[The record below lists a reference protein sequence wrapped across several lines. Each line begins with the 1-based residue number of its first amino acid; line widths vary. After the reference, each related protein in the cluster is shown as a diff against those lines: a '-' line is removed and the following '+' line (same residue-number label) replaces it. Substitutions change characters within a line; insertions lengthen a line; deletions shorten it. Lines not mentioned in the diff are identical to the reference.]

1 MKLEKFVLFVS
12 PILTA
17 AEVQQE
23 AAARIEKI
31 QAARAAEA
39 VAAER

>member
-1 MKLEKFVLFVS
+1 MILFVT

-31 QAARAAEA
+31 QAARAEA
-39 VAAER
+39 AAMEK